1 MFSGGVSG
9 VKRQNDGRLVV
20 TACPFDLQTS
30 FSAAQS
36 IPAVAGFGLVR
47 HRGRASKWHAPQT
60 WNLGMMLSI
69 EHRILLECVEIW
81 IRIRIRSGTGLDKFN
96 RLPCFGQQRRP
107 GREKETRGAR
117 SGHASMVNCVR
128 VHHRLAFVNAS
139 SQRRG

>member
-1 MFSGGVSG
+1 MSS
-9 VKRQNDGRLVV
+9 RRDGLPLRSADQFLSR
-20 TACPFDLQTS
+20 TIDSCCCWLRAGETPRTS
-30 FSAAQS
+30 QQMA
-36 IPAVAGFGLVR
+36 
-47 HRGRASKWHAPQT
+47 RASDMD
-60 WNLGMMLSI
+60 LGMMLGV

-81 IRIRIRSGTGLDKFN
+81 IRIRIRPGTRLDKFN